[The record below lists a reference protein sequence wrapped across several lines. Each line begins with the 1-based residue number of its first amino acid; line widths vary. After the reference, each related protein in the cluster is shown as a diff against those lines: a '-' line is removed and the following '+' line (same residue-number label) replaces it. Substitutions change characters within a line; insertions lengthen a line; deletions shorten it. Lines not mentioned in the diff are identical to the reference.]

1 MSEELTIEFVTQRL
15 EEIFSA
21 SLEGDELEKMISSI
35 PKRLEKFEGRWDG
48 LIGWAEKKYGS
59 LDSNP
64 PQEAEPDAEE
74 GAEPEEEAAEEPEE
88 EAAEEP
94 EEEAAEEPEEEAA
107 EEPEA
112 ESEPTAKKGG
122 FFSKFGKKKES
133 EPEAAEEPQ
142 AEEAEPEA
150 EEVVAEAEEAEPEAE
165 EVVAEA
171 EEPEP
176 EPQAEEAEPEAEEV
190 VAEAEEPEAE
200 GAEEEAA
207 EAGSPIDAAL
217 DLIGEGNP
225 DDGFNLLKGMMLSDP
240 GNPEVWLGLAAYF
253 SSIGK
258 NGRSEACKEHAS
270 SLN

>member
-74 GAEPEEEAAEEPEE
+74 GAEPEEEAAEEPE
-88 EAAEEP
+88 
-94 EEEAAEEPEEEAA
+94 
-107 EEPEA
+107 A

-133 EPEAAEEPQ
+133 EPEAAE
-142 AEEAEPEA
+142 
-150 EEVVAEAEEAEPEAE
+150 
-165 EVVAEA
+165 
-171 EEPEP
+171 